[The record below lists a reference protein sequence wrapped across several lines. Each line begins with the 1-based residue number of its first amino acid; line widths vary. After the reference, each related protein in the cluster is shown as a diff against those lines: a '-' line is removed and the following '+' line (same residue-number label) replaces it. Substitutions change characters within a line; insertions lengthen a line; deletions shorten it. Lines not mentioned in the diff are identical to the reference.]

1 MDQPVRAPERN
12 LQPLR
17 PRKAKLDFRPDFCA
31 RCVLFMVRWRSRV
44 PGWRIQTMG
53 RLTTSELEG
62 IMLIESAIP
71 KVSDE
76 RMRKI
81 LERHLEDERRHAAV
95 FGDRYEQLQR
105 DAGVKVEPPPRPV
118 PQSRKLTIL
127 ELVAYLEV
135 QEGRAIA
142 LLESY
147 ADLYEGDDATVT
159 HIRRNIK
166 DEKFHATWTH
176 LQLERWIKEGLD
188 EEVRLARAE
197 ARLTDRRA
205 FWLQLF
211 AFMRVLPSLLVRGY
225 MPPLLTRQPSPM

>member
-1 MDQPVRAPERN
+1 MDQSDRTPNGIEQTPRA
-12 LQPLR
+12 
-17 PRKAKLDFRPDFCA
+17 RKAKLDFRPDFRA

-62 IMLIESAIP
+62 ILLIEGAIP
-71 KVSDE
+71 KVSDQ

-105 DAGVKVEPPPRPV
+105 DAGRKIEPPPRPI
-118 PQSRKLTIL
+118 PQSKKMTIL
-127 ELVAYLEV
+127 ELVAYLEI

-142 LLESY
+142 LLETY
-147 ADLYEGDDATVT
+147 ADLFEGDEASVT

-176 LQLERWIKEGLD
+176 LQLERWIKDGL
-188 EEVRLARAE
+188 EKEVRMAREE

-205 FWLQLF
+205 FWLQFF
-211 AFMRVLPSLLVRGY
+211 AFLRVLPSLLVRGY
-225 MPPLLTRQPSPM
+225 MPPVMTRQPAPM